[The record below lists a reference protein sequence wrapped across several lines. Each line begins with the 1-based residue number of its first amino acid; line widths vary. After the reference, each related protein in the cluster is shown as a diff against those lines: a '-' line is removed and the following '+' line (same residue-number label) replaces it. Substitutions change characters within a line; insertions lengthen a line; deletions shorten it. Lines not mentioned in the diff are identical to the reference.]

1 MTIKQA
7 LAIKVKKLS
16 LSSEDLDLL
25 LEESKLIGAADYN
38 FDLNGKDI
46 DLAYA
51 GLLLETIHV
60 SEKKEDDVTI
70 KYSTDMKGIYSA
82 IMRKWGLVDP
92 FAPVIKKPSV
102 RQKVGYW

>member
-1 MTIKQA
+1 MTIREA
-7 LAIKVKKLS
+7 LTIKVKKLS
-16 LSSEDLDLL
+16 LSSEEIDLL

-38 FDLNGKDI
+38 YDLNGKDV

-60 SEKKEDDVTI
+60 SEKREDDVAI

-82 IMRKWGLVDP
+82 IMRKWGLIDP
-92 FAPVIKKPSV
+92 FAVIVKKPSV
-102 RQKVGYW
+102 RQVSW